1 MKKIF
6 TLILC
11 LLFILPV
18 TCLAKDSDP
27 RVGIIRVDDDS
38 LLNDNEISWIVEEKT
53 ASLFGA
59 DKYDYVS
66 FGELEA
72 DFEAFL
78 DKNNIQNNNQLSDDV
93 LLKFAK
99 EQNLAYLCFMNFNLE
114 ELQYDRVFFKSS
126 YRAMLGVDLKY
137 YNVADGSL
145 LYASHLFADGSA
157 KDQISACR
165 KSAAKLMKRIDWHF
179 SPDNF

>member
-6 TLILC
+6 FLILC
-11 LLFILPV
+11 LLFILPI
-18 TCLAKDSDP
+18 TCLAKDSAP
-27 RVGIIRVDDDS
+27 RIGIIRVDDDS
-38 LLNDNEISWIVEEKT
+38 LLNDNEISWIVEDKT
-53 ASLFGA
+53 SSLFD

-72 DFEAFL
+72 DFETFL
-78 DKNNIQNNNQLSDDV
+78 DKNNIQNNNQLTDDV

-99 EQNLAYLCFMNFNLE
+99 EQSLDYLCFMNFNLE
-114 ELQYDRVFFKSS
+114 ELQYDRVFFKSA

-137 YNVADGSL
+137 YNVANGSL
-145 LYASHLFADGSA
+145 LYASHVFADGSD
-157 KDQISACR
+157 KDQLLACR
-165 KSAAKLMKRIDWHF
+165 KGAAKLMKRIDWHF

>member
-11 LLFILPV
+11 LLFILPI
-18 TCLAKDSDP
+18 TCLAQDAGP
-27 RVGIIRVDDDS
+27 RIGIIRVDDDN
-38 LLNDNEISWIVEEKT
+38 LLNDNEISWILEDKT
-53 ASLFGA
+53 ASLFD

-78 DKNNIQNNNQLSDDV
+78 DKNNIQNNTQLTDDV
-93 LLKFAK
+93 LMKFAK
-99 EQNLAYLCFMNFNLE
+99 EQNLDYLCFMNFNLD
-114 ELQYDRVFFKSS
+114 ELQYDRVFFKSA

-145 LYASHLFADGSA
+145 LYASHVFADGSA
-157 KDQISACR
+157 KDQLSACR
-165 KSAAKLMKRIDWHF
+165 NGAVKLMKRIDWHF
-179 SPDNF
+179 NPDNF

>member
-18 TCLAKDSDP
+18 ACLAKDSGP
-27 RVGIIRVDDDS
+27 RIGIIRVDDDS
-38 LLNDNEISWIVEEKT
+38 LLSDNEISWIVEEKT
-53 ASLFGA
+53 DALF
-59 DKYDYVS
+59 DDNKYDYVS

-72 DFEAFL
+72 DFEIFT
-78 DKNNIQNNNQLSDDV
+78 DRNNIQNNSQLTDDV

-99 EQNLAYLCFMNFNLE
+99 EQNLDYLCFMNFNLDE
-114 ELQYDRVFFKSS
+114 MQYDRVFFKSA

-165 KSAAKLMKRIDWHF
+165 KGAAKLMKRIDWHF